1 MEADAKAKPLAG
13 WTSAELSGAANRRA
27 ATTTTQMAGQGWSSI
42 CVSVLVSVLRRELC
56 FGPVFP
62 IAIARDVDRAPTTC
76 PAALSIN
83 IAAASLFCTFLPPHP
98 HPQPPPAS
106 SDSLSRPPVDRIQHL
121 HRTSINRSFFS
132 HPHTTTTATMK
143 YSAALISAAAT
154 IVAAQSMSDLPQCGV
169 SQSLDQQSMS
179 LVARATIG
187 ATENATH
194 TIINAQQ

>member
-1 MEADAKAKPLAG
+1 
-13 WTSAELSGAANRRA
+13 
-27 ATTTTQMAGQGWSSI
+27 MAGQGWSSI

-56 FGPVFP
+56 FGPPVFP

-76 PAALSIN
+76 PAAHSIN
-83 IAAASLFCTFLPPHP
+83 IAAASLFCAFLPPHP

-121 HRTSINRSFFS
+121 HRTSINRSFLS
-132 HPHTTTTATMK
+132 HPHTTTATMK

-169 SQSLDQQSMS
+169 SQSVDQQSMS
-179 LVARATIG
+179 NVARATIG
-187 ATENATH
+187 ATENATR